1 MWRILFAIVA
11 AALLAACAFGQTG
24 LKSPDGAIQMNI
36 TVRNGALLYDV
47 SFRGKAVMTPS
58 PLGLQLENAPVLG
71 SAASIAAARTGSI
84 DESYSMPHGKASI
97 VRNHCN
103 TLAIDL
109 EDNGRKLTL
118 EARAYNDGV
127 AFRYVVPQQANL
139 SELRLV
145 SEKTGF
151 TFAKEP
157 STYSLILENFR
168 TAYEDGYH
176 IMPLGGWHT
185 EWLVGLPMLA
195 EIPGAAWVAITEADI
210 DNYAGMYL
218 KRDPRNARMVNA
230 TLSPSLEDKGL
241 AVRANTPVESPWRV
255 IMIADQP
262 GRLVE
267 SNIVL
272 NLNPPSKIVDTS
284 WIKPG
289 KTAWDWW
296 SGDYASGVNFKPG
309 MNTATLNHYIDFAS
323 SAHLE
328 YMLIDEGWALKNNRT
343 TGTGGSDITKTNPEI
358 DMPGI
363 LAHAREKNVRVWL
376 WAHWQDINRQMDEAF
391 PLFEQW
397 GVAGVKIDF
406 MNRDDQWMV
415 NFYRTVLR
423 KAAAHHLMIDFHGA
437 YKPDGVRRTWPNLVT
452 REGVMGLEYT
462 KVTARITADH
472 NAMLPFTRMLAGP
485 MDYTPGGFNNVTAA
499 EFEPRMT
506 QPMVMATRAHETALY
521 VVFESGLQMLSDYP
535 EAYTGQKELEFLKAV
550 PAAWDET
557 HVVTGMP
564 GQYIAVARRKGE
576 DWFLGAI
583 TNKQAR
589 EISVPLEFLGKGD
602 FIAEIYADAPDA
614 DQNAKHTVK
623 EERKVNARTV
633 LNVKMAPSGGQ
644 AIHFR
649 RQ

>member
-1 MWRILFAIVA
+1 V
-11 AALLAACAFGQTG
+11 LLAACAFGQTG

-47 SFRGKAVMTPS
+47 SFRGKAVITPS

-272 NLNPPSKIVDTS
+272 NLNPPSKIADTS